1 MARDVNV
8 VCLSGR
14 LTRDPDLR
22 ATAGGTSVL
31 SFRLAVGDRRRAQD
45 GQWEDEA
52 DYVDCALYGQ
62 RADSLSTM
70 LVKGTQVSVSGR
82 LKLREWRAQDGSMRS
97 RHEVVVDCLTLP
109 PRGRQ
114 GTQVAAQAPEPPAD
128 PYGDPY
134 GEEIPF

>member
-14 LTRDPDLR
+14 LTKDPELR

-31 SFRLAVGDRRRAQD
+31 SFRLAVGDRRKNAQT

-62 RADSLSTM
+62 RADALSTM
-70 LVKGTQVSVSGR
+70 IVRGTQVSVSGR
-82 LKLREWRAQDGSMRS
+82 LKHREWRAQDGSARS

-109 PRGRQ
+109 PRCAQ
-114 GTQVAAQAPEPPAD
+114 GAQEAPQRPPAED
-128 PYGDPY
+128 VY